1 MLIQLTNLP
10 TDITH
15 DDINDL
21 FDHMSSINKITLV
34 ESDSPEHLFAWV
46 ELECSY
52 VGCGAICEILNHR
65 YLNGRHIAAYGL
77 LYSH

>member
-10 TDITH
+10 IDITH
-15 DDINDL
+15 DDINNL
-21 FDHMSSINKITLV
+21 LDHMSSINKITLA
-34 ESDSPEHLFAWV
+34 ESSSPEHMFAWV

-52 VGCGAICEILNHR
+52 VGCSAICEILNHR
-65 YLNGRHIAAYGL
+65 YLNGRHITAYGL

>member
-15 DDINDL
+15 DDIDGL
-21 FDHMSSINKITLV
+21 LDHMSSINKITLV
-34 ESDSPEHLFAWV
+34 ESGNPDNLFAWI
-46 ELECSY
+46 ELECSH
-52 VGCGAICEILNHR
+52 VGCSAICELLNHQ
-65 YLNGRHIAAYGL
+65 YLKGRHITAYGL